1 MTQEKKQE
9 FTLKIS
15 QANKT
20 QLITILYEMVIEYLN
35 DAIDEIG
42 IGKKDEADKY
52 LGYAQSCIDELIRSL
67 DLKYELAK
75 NLHAIYIFSKKELM
89 VAGVNYSSH
98 KIWRVVQ
105 NFKCLKEAYK
115 EIEKYDTSSTMM
127 GNTQKVYT
135 GLTYGRHCL
144 NEDLAM
150 VCANRGY
157 MA

>member
-1 MTQEKKQE
+1 
-9 FTLKIS
+9 
-15 QANKT
+15 
-20 QLITILYEMVIEYLN
+20 
-35 DAIDEIG
+35 
-42 IGKKDEADKY
+42 
-52 LGYAQSCIDELIRSL
+52 
-67 DLKYELAK
+67 
-75 NLHAIYIFSKKELM
+75 M

-115 EIEKYDTSSTMM
+115 EIEKYDTSCPMM

-135 GLTYGRHCL
+135 GLTYGRHL
-144 NEDLAM
+144 MNEDLAM